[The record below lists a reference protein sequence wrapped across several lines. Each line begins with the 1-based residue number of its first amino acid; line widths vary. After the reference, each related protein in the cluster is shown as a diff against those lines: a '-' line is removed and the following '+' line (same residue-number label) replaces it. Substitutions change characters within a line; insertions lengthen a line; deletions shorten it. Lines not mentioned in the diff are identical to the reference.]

1 MKYKVL
7 SIPILGGEDQ
17 ERELNAFFSS
27 RKIITV
33 RQQAV
38 EQEGRWYWT
47 FLVEYLESMKPES
60 KKEREKID
68 YREILSDSDFQVF
81 ARLRELR
88 KRLAEQQGI
97 PWIFHIILLIM
108 SVRKLWLYG
117 FIV

>member
-81 ARLRELR
+81 ADYAFKSHDLGDSQR
-88 KRLAEQQGI
+88 I
-97 PWIFHIILLIM
+97 
-108 SVRKLWLYG
+108 SVSG
-117 FIV
+117 SF